1 MSFKKINI
9 AIDGPSGVGKSSIAK
24 QIALKFNYLFINT
37 GALYRA
43 VALFCQNHKINAE
56 KESQVTKKWDPN
68 FLSLDEIGDVWLE
81 NQNVT
86 ELLRDDLIS
95 KNAAII
101 AQYGKIRADITQL
114 LHDFQRNNKGIVVEG
129 RDTTY
134 NIMPDADL
142 KIFLWGDAQTRAK
155 RRLKQN
161 ACLNLE
167 TNFPEVLKSIERR
180 DYLDMSRKINPLKK
194 TIDSIF
200 IDTTNFNQEEIVEQI
215 SKLVL
220 RKISQLEN

>member
-43 VALFCQNHKINAE
+43 VALFCQNHKISAE

-68 FLSLDEIGDVWLE
+68 VLLLDKNGDVWLE

-194 TIDSIF
+194 TIDSVF
-200 IDTTNFNQEEIVEQI
+200 IDTTNFNQDEIVEQI

>member
-56 KESQVTKKWDPN
+56 KESQVTKKWDPKV
-68 FLSLDEIGDVWLE
+68 LLLDEKGDVWLE

-200 IDTTNFNQEEIVEQI
+200 IDTTNFSQDEIVEQI